1 MLIEKNKQ
9 LRYVSKAA
17 FTLQASTL
25 NSKFLWNQNFLHS
38 QFLCVI
44 YWVNCQRPEGS
55 NIEGA
60 VMPHVVST
68 LSVLATAI
76 KQKKKCLVF
85 AEVNIEANGG
95 EYLMILKLLSNRS
108 QTIN

>member
-1 MLIEKNKQ
+1 MQ
-9 LRYVSKAA
+9 LVCDLLCE
-17 FTLQASTL
+17 LQMI
-25 NSKFLWNQNFLHS
+25 
-38 QFLCVI
+38 CG
-44 YWVNCQRPEGS
+44 RS

-85 AEVNIEANGG
+85 AEVNSRSYGG
-95 EYLMILKLLSNRS
+95 AYRSILKLLSSWS
-108 QTIN
+108 QAINN